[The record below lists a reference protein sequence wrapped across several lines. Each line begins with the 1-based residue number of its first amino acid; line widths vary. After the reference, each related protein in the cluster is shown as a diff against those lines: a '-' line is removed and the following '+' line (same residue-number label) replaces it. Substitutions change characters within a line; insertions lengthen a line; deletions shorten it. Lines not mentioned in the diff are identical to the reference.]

1 MKNNRENRIGWGKVC
16 RWAGIW
22 IRLSL
27 FTLFILTEP
36 LVVEA
41 AGQSVTLRL
50 ENVSLKEA
58 FKEIKRQLGYRLAYN
73 EQVINAIGNVSVDV
87 VSGNI
92 NEVMEQCLRGS
103 DFSYEIE
110 NQIIVIYKKQAGAD
124 MAAPQKLIKLEGVVV
139 DSKGGVLPGVTVVVK
154 GTTIGVATDIDGK
167 FSLEITETP
176 GISLEFS
183 FVGMNSKEIPVKIEN
198 GKVQPLRVVLEEA
211 ETELDEVVVTGMFS
225 RKKEGFTGS
234 AVTVKGDELKK
245 ISTTSIAKAL
255 STIEPSFRIMENI
268 SAGSDPNRLPDM
280 RMRGSSTLPAGGAGD
295 NSLVSLQGEYDT
307 YPNQPLLILD
317 GFEIDVQTM
326 VDLDPDRVQSITM
339 LKDAS
344 ATAIYGSKASN
355 GVIEITTK
363 KNTTDRLSVNYTS
376 NFIIGTRPNYDQFNY
391 MNSKERVLFS
401 QEAFNWGTP
410 YSAEPI
416 KQMYTYE
423 GLLNMY
429 LSHDISSEEFLAQ
442 RNVLET
448 QNTDWFKLL
457 TRRAFS
463 HNHNLSVSGGTNKY
477 SYSASMGYSKSEGQE
492 IGNDS
497 ERMTGR
503 LAITIRPVQK
513 LTINAAIN
521 GSVNTNK
528 GFAGG
533 VNPLGYA
540 TTTNRSIDP
549 DVYYQMK
556 ASYPYNEGVR
566 SLSYNFINERENSG
580 SKSASSYLSASL
592 DLKWNILDWLT
603 YQFTGGY
610 SDNNSTNEAWESE
623 RTFYIAENYRGYDF
637 NSVSPASKEFKAA
650 LLPFGGELFT
660 NNTHQYSYNIQNKLQ
675 FSKAFN
681 DENRLNALVGMELRS
696 TTNKG
701 INNTVWGYVPDRG
714 EVITSPTTLQAFE
727 PITGSQNSGWGILQR
742 IYDGGW
748 RKVNTTDNFF
758 SVFATLAYSFKN
770 RYVINA
776 NVRNDAS
783 NRFGQDTNHRIDPT
797 YSFGFSW
804 RASEERFMRKY
815 VGWIT
820 NLNFRGTYGIQG
832 NALTRLSPDL
842 ILNQG
847 TVADLYNRYQS
858 TISQI
863 PNPTLSWER
872 TKSWNFGIDL
882 ELFNLFNM
890 NLEYYTRRSNAIV
903 ELDLPYEYGIS
914 SMKRNGG
921 IIHNRG
927 IEYTLTFTPIQK
939 RDYALSVS
947 LNASK
952 NWNEGGHTDIEVKAS
967 DFLNGRS
974 DIILKQGYPLS
985 SFWSYSFA
993 GLNGQTGEPQFNLL
1007 DIPDDQRSRLIDP
1020 TTYLVYSGQRDPYF
1034 TGGLSLSF
1042 RYKSLTLNSSF
1053 SLLLGNKKRLPS
1065 PYSQFSSSYY
1075 MPDPYTN
1082 INRDL
1087 LNRWKEPGD
1096 EAHTIIPSLPKGN
1109 MSLIQL
1115 PNGESTFK
1123 IPVWEQ
1129 SDAMVVSGSFLRCR
1143 NIGLSWQMKREWC
1156 EKIYMKNLSLN
1167 FNMDN
1172 IFVIA
1177 SKRFNGFDPEI
1188 SNSVLPRNYSLGIN
1202 IGF

>member
-1 MKNNRENRIGWGKVC
+1 
-16 RWAGIW
+16 
-22 IRLSL
+22 
-27 FTLFILTEP
+27 
-36 LVVEA
+36 
-41 AGQSVTLRL
+41 
-50 ENVSLKEA
+50 
-58 FKEIKRQLGYRLAYN
+58 
-73 EQVINAIGNVSVDV
+73 
-87 VSGNI
+87 
-92 NEVMEQCLRGS
+92 
-103 DFSYEIE
+103 
-110 NQIIVIYKKQAGAD
+110 
-124 MAAPQKLIKLEGVVV
+124 
-139 DSKGGVLPGVTVVVK
+139 
-154 GTTIGVATDIDGK
+154 
-167 FSLEITETP
+167 
-176 GISLEFS
+176 
-183 FVGMNSKEIPVKIEN
+183 
-198 GKVQPLRVVLEEA
+198 
-211 ETELDEVVVTGMFS
+211 
-225 RKKEGFTGS
+225 
-234 AVTVKGDELKK
+234 
-245 ISTTSIAKAL
+245 
-255 STIEPSFRIMENI
+255 
-268 SAGSDPNRLPDM
+268 
-280 RMRGSSTLPAGGAGD
+280 
-295 NSLVSLQGEYDT
+295 
-307 YPNQPLLILD
+307 
-317 GFEIDVQTM
+317 
-326 VDLDPDRVQSITM
+326 
-339 LKDAS
+339 
-344 ATAIYGSKASN
+344 
-355 GVIEITTK
+355 
-363 KNTTDRLSVNYTS
+363 
-376 NFIIGTRPNYDQFNY
+376 
-391 MNSKERVLFS
+391 
-401 QEAFNWGTP
+401 
-410 YSAEPI
+410 
-416 KQMYTYE
+416 
-423 GLLNMY
+423 
-429 LSHDISSEEFLAQ
+429 
-442 RNVLET
+442 
-448 QNTDWFKLL
+448 
-457 TRRAFS
+457 
-463 HNHNLSVSGGTNKY
+463 
-477 SYSASMGYSKSEGQE
+477 
-492 IGNDS
+492 
-497 ERMTGR
+497 
-503 LAITIRPVQK
+503 
-513 LTINAAIN
+513 
-521 GSVNTNK
+521 
-528 GFAGG
+528 
-533 VNPLGYA
+533 
-540 TTTNRSIDP
+540 
-549 DVYYQMK
+549 
-556 ASYPYNEGVR
+556 
-566 SLSYNFINERENSG
+566 
-580 SKSASSYLSASL
+580 
-592 DLKWNILDWLT
+592 
-603 YQFTGGY
+603 
-610 SDNNSTNEAWESE
+610 
-623 RTFYIAENYRGYDF
+623 
-637 NSVSPASKEFKAA
+637 
-650 LLPFGGELFT
+650 
-660 NNTHQYSYNIQNKLQ
+660 
-675 FSKAFN
+675 
-681 DENRLNALVGMELRS
+681 
-696 TTNKG
+696 
-701 INNTVWGYVPDRG
+701 
-714 EVITSPTTLQAFE
+714 
-727 PITGSQNSGWGILQR
+727 
-742 IYDGGW
+742 
-748 RKVNTTDNFF
+748 
-758 SVFATLAYSFKN
+758 
-770 RYVINA
+770 
-776 NVRNDAS
+776 
-783 NRFGQDTNHRIDPT
+783 
-797 YSFGFSW
+797 
-804 RASEERFMRKY
+804 MRKY

-939 RDYALSVS
+939 RDYALSIS

-993 GLNGQTGEPQFNLL
+993 GLNGQTGEPRFNLL

>member
-1 MKNNRENRIGWGKVC
+1 MKRRAHSLFRGISRTSRNIIKLCFLCVFSLSSLMIQAQDNQRISVDLREETLESVLWYLQNRTKFIFMYATEDIANITDISVRAKDKTITEILDECLEGTNLTYEISGSAIVIKK
-16 RWAGIW
+16 RKTDKITISGW
-22 IRLSL
+22 IRDTSGEALPGATVSVRGSKQGAIAGL
-27 FTLFILTEP
+27 DGHYTFSIPAQEGLILTYSFIGMEKKT
-36 LVVEA
+36 VKYT
-41 AGQSVTLRL
+41 GKRTINVTL
-50 ENVSLKEA
+50 NNSSNT
-58 FKEIKRQLGYRLAYN
+58 EI
-73 EQVINAIGNVSVDV
+73 
-87 VSGNI
+87 
-92 NEVMEQCLRGS
+92 
-103 DFSYEIE
+103 
-110 NQIIVIYKKQAGAD
+110 
-124 MAAPQKLIKLEGVVV
+124 
-139 DSKGGVLPGVTVVVK
+139 
-154 GTTIGVATDIDGK
+154 
-167 FSLEITETP
+167 
-176 GISLEFS
+176 
-183 FVGMNSKEIPVKIEN
+183 
-198 GKVQPLRVVLEEA
+198 
-211 ETELDEVVVTGMFS
+211 DEVVVTGYQNIQ
-225 RKKEGFTGS
+225 RRDLVGS
-234 AVTVKGDELKK
+234 ITTVKAKDIIMPSYTTIDQMLQGRVAGMIVTNTSSRVGTAPK
-245 ISTTSIAKAL
+245 IQI
-255 STIEPSFRIMENI
+255 
-268 SAGSDPNRLPDM
+268 
-280 RMRGSSTLPAGGAGD
+280 RGTSTLLGNQDPLWVVDGIIQEDPLELDATSLMTNDLKNIIGNQISWLNPAD
-295 NSLVSLQGEYDT
+295 IE
-307 YPNQPLLILD
+307 
-317 GFEIDVQTM
+317 
-326 VDLDPDRVQSITM
+326 SISI

-952 NWNEGGHTDIEVKAS
+952 NWNRTQNNDIRTKAGKITKSNFLTGSS
-967 DFLNGRS
+967 DRFL
-974 DIILKQGYPLS
+974 KKGYPLS
-985 SFWSYSFA
+985 AFWSYSFA
-993 GLNGQTGEPQFNLL
+993 GLDPETGYPTFNLI
-1007 DIPDDQRSRLIDP
+1007 DFEEADPDIDP
-1020 TTYLVYSGQRDPYF
+1020 TTFLVYSGQKDPYF
-1034 TGGLSLSF
+1034 TGGVNTRA
-1042 RYKSLTLNSSF
+1042 RYKSF
-1053 SLLLGNKKRLPS
+1053 SLGVNFSVLLGAKKRLPN
-1065 PYSQFSSSYY
+1065 PYQNFSHGKL
-1075 MPDPYTN
+1075 PDPFYN
-1082 INRDL
+1082 LSKDL
-1087 LNRWKEPGD
+1087 LKRWQKTGD
-1096 EAHTIIPSLPKGN
+1096 EKHTIYPALYTSVEDLYN
-1109 MSLIQL
+1109 IQL
-1115 PNGESTFK
+1115 PDGTMSNSIYDMWG
-1123 IPVWEQ
+1123 Q
-1129 SDAMVVSGSFLRCR
+1129 SDAMVVNASFLRCTQ
-1143 NIGLSWQMKREWC
+1143 ISLSW
-1156 EKIYMKNLSLN
+1156 
-1167 FNMDN
+1167 NMPKQICSKFGATN
-1172 IFVIA
+1172 CSISANVNNPFVIG
-1177 SKRFNGFDPEI
+1177 SSRFNGFDPELGD
-1188 SNSVLPRNYSLGIN
+1188 SVMPKIFSFGLSV
-1202 IGF
+1202 GF

>member
-1 MKNNRENRIGWGKVC
+1 
-16 RWAGIW
+16 
-22 IRLSL
+22 
-27 FTLFILTEP
+27 
-36 LVVEA
+36 
-41 AGQSVTLRL
+41 
-50 ENVSLKEA
+50 
-58 FKEIKRQLGYRLAYN
+58 
-73 EQVINAIGNVSVDV
+73 
-87 VSGNI
+87 
-92 NEVMEQCLRGS
+92 
-103 DFSYEIE
+103 
-110 NQIIVIYKKQAGAD
+110 
-124 MAAPQKLIKLEGVVV
+124 
-139 DSKGGVLPGVTVVVK
+139 
-154 GTTIGVATDIDGK
+154 
-167 FSLEITETP
+167 
-176 GISLEFS
+176 
-183 FVGMNSKEIPVKIEN
+183 
-198 GKVQPLRVVLEEA
+198 
-211 ETELDEVVVTGMFS
+211 
-225 RKKEGFTGS
+225 
-234 AVTVKGDELKK
+234 
-245 ISTTSIAKAL
+245 
-255 STIEPSFRIMENI
+255 
-268 SAGSDPNRLPDM
+268 
-280 RMRGSSTLPAGGAGD
+280 
-295 NSLVSLQGEYDT
+295 
-307 YPNQPLLILD
+307 
-317 GFEIDVQTM
+317 
-326 VDLDPDRVQSITM
+326 
-339 LKDAS
+339 
-344 ATAIYGSKASN
+344 
-355 GVIEITTK
+355 
-363 KNTTDRLSVNYTS
+363 
-376 NFIIGTRPNYDQFNY
+376 
-391 MNSKERVLFS
+391 
-401 QEAFNWGTP
+401 
-410 YSAEPI
+410 
-416 KQMYTYE
+416 
-423 GLLNMY
+423 
-429 LSHDISSEEFLAQ
+429 
-442 RNVLET
+442 
-448 QNTDWFKLL
+448 
-457 TRRAFS
+457 
-463 HNHNLSVSGGTNKY
+463 
-477 SYSASMGYSKSEGQE
+477 
-492 IGNDS
+492 
-497 ERMTGR
+497 
-503 LAITIRPVQK
+503 
-513 LTINAAIN
+513 
-521 GSVNTNK
+521 
-528 GFAGG
+528 
-533 VNPLGYA
+533 
-540 TTTNRSIDP
+540 
-549 DVYYQMK
+549 
-556 ASYPYNEGVR
+556 
-566 SLSYNFINERENSG
+566 
-580 SKSASSYLSASL
+580 
-592 DLKWNILDWLT
+592 
-603 YQFTGGY
+603 
-610 SDNNSTNEAWESE
+610 
-623 RTFYIAENYRGYDF
+623 
-637 NSVSPASKEFKAA
+637 
-650 LLPFGGELFT
+650 
-660 NNTHQYSYNIQNKLQ
+660 
-675 FSKAFN
+675 
-681 DENRLNALVGMELRS
+681 MELRS

-1065 PYSQFSSSYY
+1065 PYSQYSSSYY
-1075 MPDPYTN
+1075 MERVLSKSRY
-1082 INRDL
+1082 
-1087 LNRWKEPGD
+1087 GS
-1096 EAHTIIPSLPKGN
+1096 SL
-1109 MSLIQL
+1109 MLWL
-1115 PNGESTFK
+1115 
-1123 IPVWEQ
+1123 
-1129 SDAMVVSGSFLRCR
+1129 
-1143 NIGLSWQMKREWC
+1143 
-1156 EKIYMKNLSLN
+1156 
-1167 FNMDN
+1167 
-1172 IFVIA
+1172 
-1177 SKRFNGFDPEI
+1177 
-1188 SNSVLPRNYSLGIN
+1188 
-1202 IGF
+1202 